1 MLLMLRSSARLL
13 RRVAVTVVG
22 VVILAIGAVLLVAP
36 GPGFLVI
43 GLGLFTL
50 SLEYDWA
57 HRRLDYVRQ
66 RAAELAALAVARP
79 LSTVASTLGA
89 LGLVAAGLV
98 CGLVEEVPFS
108 GWWTGG
114 SLIAGGLI
122 ALATIVASL
131 VQARRLPPAVP
142 DQRREVSGAAP
153 VTAPA
158 PAPAAEPVSPSC
170 PSG

>member
-1 MLLMLRSSARLL
+1 MLDMLRSSARLL

-22 VVILAIGAVLLVAP
+22 VVILAVGAVLLVAP

-57 HRRLDYVRQ
+57 HRRLDYVRH

-89 LGLVAAGLV
+89 LGLVAAGFV
-98 CGLVEEVPFS
+98 WGLVEAVPFS

-131 VQARRLPPAVP
+131 VQARRLPSAVP
-142 DQRREVSGAAP
+142 PQRPAP
-153 VTAPA
+153 AGSAPA
-158 PAPAAEPVSPSC
+158 PTTATEPFESVSPSC